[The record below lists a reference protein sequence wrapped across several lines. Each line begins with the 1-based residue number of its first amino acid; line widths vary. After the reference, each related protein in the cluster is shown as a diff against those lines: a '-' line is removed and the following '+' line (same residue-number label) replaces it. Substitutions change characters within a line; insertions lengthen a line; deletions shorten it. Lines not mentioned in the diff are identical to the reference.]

1 MRSGVA
7 VAEKAKRLP
16 RHTSGFFNLWRG
28 LHGVCVSSNGGRR
41 YVVSVIHSKSTGSQ
55 CCRPSIFYQAE
66 CCLPMFAGRN
76 RVFSDIHRQC
86 TARLG
91 LVQRRWA
98 QVEDVRFLVT
108 HQRTDKIAEKYRD
121 KLQRKAREYDFTS
134 TLASS
139 PILTALKGRPAIHR

>member
-1 MRSGVA
+1 MGSGVA
-7 VAEKAKRLP
+7 VAEKVKRLP
-16 RHTSGFFNLWRG
+16 RHTSGFFNRWRG
-28 LHGVCVSSNGGRR
+28 LHGVCVSSYVGRR
-41 YVVSVIHSKSTGSQ
+41 QTLSVIHPSQ
-55 CCRPSIFYQAE
+55 LGCPSIFYQAE

-108 HQRTDKIAEKYRD
+108 HQRTDNIAEKYRD

-134 TLASS
+134 TVASS
-139 PILTALKGRPAIHR
+139 RILTALKGRPAIHR